1 VHAVKDFHHNPHG
14 DTILHSRYE
23 GRHAVYRVT
32 TPWQAGGPITTWD
45 IPWNEKGGDFTETDA
60 DTCWF
65 DTNPVG
71 RWLEYNITNFV
82 KHFVNN
88 PSQNY
93 GVIIKVAMDNPQESH
108 SNGGDTVYQGYTFA
122 SAEPDSAYLE
132 PFKPQV
138 VINYG
143 PTEIIGQNIKLR
155 DSDNYM
161 ISQKNR
167 CIHIMVP
174 GTGNFRYDIFT
185 LSGKRLK
192 QRYMAKRGIVNKISM
207 HRSGIYIIRLEY
219 GTRIINKRVSIVN

>member
-1 VHAVKDFHHNPHG
+1 MYAVNDFNHNPHG

-45 IPWNEKGGDFTETDA
+45 IPWNEKGGDFTEVDA

-65 DTNPVG
+65 DENPVG
-71 RWLEYNITNFV
+71 KWMEYNITEMVKIFV
-82 KHFVNN
+82 DN

-93 GVIIKVAMDNPQESH
+93 GVILIVAMDNPQESH
-108 SNGGDTVYQGYTFA
+108 ANGPDTVYQGYTFA

-143 PTEIIGQNIKLR
+143 PTGINKNGKNHINDNKLLI
-155 DSDNYM
+155 Y
-161 ISQKNR
+161 QKNR
-167 CIHIMVP
+167 HAHIIIP
-174 GTGNFRYDIFT
+174 GAGEFRYHIFT
-185 LSGKRLK
+185 VTGRCIKPNV
-192 QRYMAKRGIVNKISM
+192 MGKRGIQCKIPVNQP
-207 HRSGIYIIRLEY
+207 GIYLVRIEFDLKSIYKRLVY
-219 GTRIINKRVSIVN
+219 VK